1 MLKIDITRQNLAAI
15 VAIEGEIDLYSSPK
29 LRETLLQLTGEQ
41 APVIVLNLEKVSY
54 TDSSGLATLIEGLQ
68 ATGKYGGKF
77 VLTSISKEVREV
89 FQLSHLDKVF
99 EIYNSTEEA
108 LQAAS

>member
-1 MLKIDITRQNLAAI
+1 MLKIDITPQSAAAI

-29 LRETLLQLTGEQ
+29 LREALLKLTAQ
-41 APVIVLNLEKVSY
+41 KTPAIVLNLDKVNY

-68 ATGKYGGKF
+68 ASSKYGGKF
-77 VLTSISKEVREV
+77 VLTNMKDGVREV

-99 EIYNSTEEA
+99 EIYPSPEEA
-108 LQAAS
+108 LQAIA